1 MCYNCYCNVQA
12 FQLADDVL
20 LAGVRSVTDLMVMP
34 GLINLDFSDVQAV
47 MADMGNAMMG
57 KHTVYI
63 GLPLLF
69 SLATYARLCVEYS
82 TYNGCAV
89 HTEF

>member
-1 MCYNCYCNVQA
+1 MCYGCCCGILTRQCDAWYYNCYCNVQA

-57 KHTVYI
+57 KLH
-63 GLPLLF
+63 
-69 SLATYARLCVEYS
+69 SA
-82 TYNGCAV
+82 
-89 HTEF
+89 

>member
-1 MCYNCYCNVQA
+1 
-12 FQLADDVL
+12 VL

-57 KHTVYI
+57 KQHFFNISIHQHFCELTVNAVQRSST
-63 GLPLLF
+63 LV
-69 SLATYARLCVEYS
+69 LAAVALCAAS
-82 TYNGCAV
+82 GSSHC
-89 HTEF
+89 

>member
-1 MCYNCYCNVQA
+1 
-12 FQLADDVL
+12 VL

-57 KHTVYI
+57 KHRYD
-63 GLPLLF
+63 
-69 SLATYARLCVEYS
+69 
-82 TYNGCAV
+82 
-89 HTEF
+89 